1 MQTGYFRVFKYI
13 KMKRPKSTV
22 NELRGPHAQA
32 DQIAA
37 SLSGMED
44 SHLQAGPNMRS
55 GMGVW
60 NPKSRA
66 AKTKTVIRMIP
77 KTDRSIF

>member
-44 SHLQAGPNMRS
+44 SHLQAGPNMIADQQADPNTLAVDQQANL
-55 GMGVW
+55 GVAV
-60 NPKSRA
+60 NQ
-66 AKTKTVIRMIP
+66 
-77 KTDRSIF
+77 